1 MAKKL
6 QHDKL
11 TKKTKK
17 KRPGR
22 HSKKQNKRS
31 SKKVYN
37 GQGRV

>member
-22 HSKKQNKRS
+22 HSKRPNKCF
-31 SKKVYN
+31 SKKAYN